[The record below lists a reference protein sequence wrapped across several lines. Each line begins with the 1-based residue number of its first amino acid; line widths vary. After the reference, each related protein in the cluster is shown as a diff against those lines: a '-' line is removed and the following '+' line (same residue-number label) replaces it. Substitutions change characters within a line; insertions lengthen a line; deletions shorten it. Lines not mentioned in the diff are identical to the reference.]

1 MADDQFNGIKA
12 GLRTTAKSQRARLS
26 AADRSAAATSAAAH
40 FLAGVPHNGTD
51 MIAAYWPIRDE
62 IDIKPLLLRLMDSG
76 QGVALPVI
84 MGDDAPLKFR
94 VWEQD
99 APLYEAGFG
108 TLAPGVLAPEAV
120 PDIMIIP
127 LLGFDRAGT
136 RLGYGRGYYDRTIEA
151 APNTP
156 LLVGYAFAAQE
167 LTEIPRAGHDVP
179 LDMIVTEAGVRRF
192 DN

>member
-1 MADDQFNGIKA
+1 MNDDRFTQIKA
-12 GLRTTAKSQRARLS
+12 KLRLTAKSQRVRLS
-26 AADRSAAATSAAAH
+26 AADRVAAAASAAEH
-40 FLAGVPHNGTD
+40 FLAGVPHARTD

-62 IDIKPLLLRLMDSG
+62 IDIKPLLLALMDAG
-76 QGVALPVI
+76 KGVALPVI
-84 MGDDAPLKFR
+84 MGDSEPLKFR

-108 TLAPGVLAPEAV
+108 TLAPGVMTPEAE

-127 LLGFDRAGT
+127 LLGFDKSGT
-136 RLGYGRGYYDRTIEA
+136 RLGYGRGYYDRTIDA
-151 APNTP
+151 AVKKP

-167 LTEIPRAGHDVP
+167 LPEIPRAEHDVP